1 MIITKHGSQRIKE
14 RVGLPKRAH
23 VRHIEN
29 VLKYGDMVT
38 QRTVDGFK
46 IIYNGFLYI
55 FANSTYNEPVLV
67 TTYEAPTNNCVLQ
80 ADFRK

>member
-29 VLKYGDMVT
+29 VLKFGDMVT
-38 QRTVDGFK
+38 QKTVDGFK
-46 IIYNGFLYI
+46 VIYNGFLYI
-55 FANSTYNEPVLV
+55 FANTAYNEPVLV
-67 TTYEAPTNNCVLQ
+67 TTYEAPNHCILQ
-80 ADFRK
+80 ANFRK